1 MDNRVFCLTPEFSLP
16 ESICHA
22 WNFIFD
28 RFFCAKTHLL
38 YDALKDDTS
47 KAYDF
52 LPTPEQIQAD
62 YPNACGWGTGMEDS
76 LLSGGSA
83 ADALLALYRAT
94 GNKAIKPML
103 DELFCGLFACAEAD
117 GNSGFAARSLSP
129 DDGKSYYSNSSRDQY
144 THYVYACVRFYDSG
158 LADETQKETIR
169 RTLRNIAE
177 KCLRD
182 ITPENGNMLLRAD
195 GEESLVST
203 LWGAL
208 GPHEYLR
215 LPMFYIAA
223 FHVTGDSK
231 WQTEYLKY
239 RDEAVRKS
247 HGFDYAASRCYCA
260 LQMAYSLRLVYDLD
274 PDQAVRTELLSLLKE
289 TAAYG
294 HTYALENGRPL
305 CEAAARASFNFTYKK
320 WYEVE
325 PMKDLGIIG
334 GKRYLN
340 PGQNENTKVNGA
352 LYPIRGVGEAA
363 SLVALCPN
371 YPVSDE
377 LCETLAALAENIDY
391 AKHHTYAPLLVAC
404 GYLLCAEKRTAHLP
418 KA

>member
-1 MDNRVFCLTPEFSLP
+1 MDNCVFSLTPEFSLP
-16 ESICHA
+16 ESICRA

-52 LPTPEQIQAD
+52 LPTPEQIRAD

-94 GNKAIKPML
+94 GNKALKPML

-129 DDGKSYYSNSSRDQY
+129 DDGKSFYSNSSRDQY
-144 THYVYACVRFYDSG
+144 THYVYACVRFYDSF

-169 RTLRNIAE
+169 RTLANLAE

-182 ITPENGNMLLRAD
+182 VTPEKGYMLLRAD

-203 LWGAL
+203 LWGEL
-208 GPHEYLR
+208 RPHEYLR
-215 LPMFYIAA
+215 LPMFYLAA

-231 WQTEYLKY
+231 WQAEYLKY
-239 RDEAVRKS
+239 RDEAIRKS

-294 HTYALENGRPL
+294 LSYALENGKPL
-305 CEAAARASFNFTYKK
+305 CEAAARESFNFTYKK

-325 PMKDLGIIG
+325 PMKDLG

-340 PGQNENTKVNGA
+340 PGQNENTKINPSF
-352 LYPIRGVGEAA
+352 YPIRDIGEAA
-363 SLVALCPN
+363 SLVALCPDA
-371 YPVSDE
+371 PIPDQ
-377 LCETLAALAENIDY
+377 LCETLAALAGNIDY

-404 GYLLCAEKRTAHLP
+404 GYLLCAEKRAAPSP